1 MRSLLFFLLATTL
14 SGQSP
19 ARSPLRLM
27 SEQFEALAA
36 RADYSI
42 VQIVTRGYAPASES
56 GPPMLQAQRGSGSGV
71 IVDPSGYIVTNA
83 HVVGSMRRV
92 QVLLPQAADPR
103 VFSSIV
109 KPSAKVLKGIV
120 VGSDRETDIAII
132 KVDPPNGPLPYLS
145 FGDSE
150 KLRQGQLVFAF
161 GSPFG
166 LENSV
171 TMGIVSS
178 AARQVRPDDPMIYI
192 QTDASINPGNSG
204 GPLIDTEGAVV
215 GINTFIISRS
225 GGNEGIGFAAPSNI
239 VRNVYE
245 QIRHGGRVRRGQIG
259 VIAQTINPPLAY
271 ALGLPQDWGVILADI
286 VPDGA
291 AATAGLEIKDIVL
304 SLNDKVLENS
314 RQFGVNIY
322 QNAGKT
328 VILEILRGGDK
339 QRISVGVLERP
350 RDPERVLSLIAE
362 DSNMVAKLGVLAIDL
377 DEKVTPLIP
386 TTRRLNGVVVA
397 GIVADVSSHD
407 EPLLAGDVIYAV
419 NNRTVK
425 GLADLQDAVKN
436 LSHGQPVAL
445 QIERQGQMQFLMF
458 EIE

>member
-1 MRSLLFFLLATTL
+1 
-14 SGQSP
+14 
-19 ARSPLRLM
+19 M

-36 RADYSI
+36 RADHSV
-42 VQIVTRGYAPASES
+42 VQIVTRGYAPGNEA

-83 HVVGSMRRV
+83 HVIGAMRRV
-92 QVLLPQAADPR
+92 QVLLPQRSDKD
-103 VFSSIV
+103 SIRSV
-109 KPSAKVLKGIV
+109 LKPSPKVLTATV
-120 VGSDRETDIAII
+120 LGSDRETDIAVL
-132 KVDPPNGPLPYLS
+132 KVDSPNGPLPYLA

-150 KLRQGQLVFAF
+150 QLRQGQLVFAF

-178 AARQVRPDDPMIYI
+178 VARQVRPDDPMIYI

-204 GPLIDTEGAVV
+204 GPLIDTEGHVV

-225 GGNEGIGFAAPSNI
+225 GGNEGVGFAAPSNI
-239 VRNVYE
+239 VRNVYD
-245 QIRHGGRVRRGQIG
+245 QIRQFGRVKRGQIG
-259 VIAQTINPPLAY
+259 VVAQTINPALAH
-271 ALGLPQDWGVILADI
+271 ALALSQDWGVVIAD
-286 VPDGA
+286 VLPDSA
-291 AATAGLEIKDIVL
+291 AAVAGLEIKDIVL
-304 SLNDKVLENS
+304 SFNGKMLENS

-322 QNAGKT
+322 QNAGQT
-328 VILEILRGGDK
+328 VTLEVSRGAERRSLR
-339 QRISVGVLERP
+339 VGVLERP
-350 RDPERVLSLIAE
+350 RDPERVLSLISE
-362 DSNMVAKLGVLAIDL
+362 DSNMVAKLGILAIDL

-407 EPLLAGDVIYAV
+407 EPMLAGDVIYGV
-419 NNRTVK
+419 NNQPVRS
-425 GLADLQDAVKN
+425 LADLQAAVRD
-436 LSHGQPVAL
+436 LPHGRPVAL
-445 QIERQGQMQFLMF
+445 QIERQGQLQFLMF

>member
-1 MRSLLFFLLATTL
+1 
-14 SGQSP
+14 
-19 ARSPLRLM
+19 M

-36 RADYSI
+36 RADHSI
-42 VQIVTRGYAPASES
+42 VQIVTRGYAPGNEG

-71 IVDPSGYIVTNA
+71 IVDPAGYIITNA

-92 QVLLPQAADPR
+92 QVLLPQAFDKD
-103 VFSSIV
+103 VVHSVV
-109 KPSAKVLKGIV
+109 KPSAKVLSATV
-120 VGSDRETDIAII
+120 LGSDRETDIAVL
-132 KVDPPNGPLPYLS
+132 KVDPPNGPLPHLA

-150 KLRQGQLVFAF
+150 QLRQGQLVFAF

-204 GPLIDTEGAVV
+204 GPLVDTEGRVV
-215 GINTFIISRS
+215 GINTFIVSRS
-225 GGNEGIGFAAPSNI
+225 GGSEGVGFAAPSNI

-245 QIRHGGRVRRGQIG
+245 QIRQLGRVRRGQIG
-259 VIAQTINPPLAY
+259 VVAQTISPALAH
-271 ALGLPQDWGVILADI
+271 ALTLSQDWGVVIADV
-286 VPDGA
+286 VPDSA
-291 AATAGLEIKDIVL
+291 AAVAGLEIKDIVL
-304 SLNDKVLENS
+304 SLNGKVLENS

-322 QNAGKT
+322 QNAGQT
-328 VILEILRGGDK
+328 VALEVIRGTEK
-339 QRISVGVLERP
+339 RRIQVGVLERP
-350 RDPERVLSLIAE
+350 RDPERVLSLITE
-362 DSNMVAKLGVLAIDL
+362 DGNMVAKLGILAIDL

-386 TTRRLNGVVVA
+386 ATRRLNGVVVA

-407 EPLLAGDVIYAV
+407 EPLLAGDVIYGV
-419 NNRTVK
+419 NNIPVRSLA
-425 GLADLQDAVKN
+425 GLQEAVRDLA
-436 LSHGQPVAL
+436 HRRPVAL
-445 QIERQGQMQFLMF
+445 QIERQGQLQFLMF

>member
-1 MRSLLFFLLATTL
+1 MRPLVFFLLATTI

-103 VFSSIV
+103 VSGSIV

-132 KVDPPNGPLPYLS
+132 KVETPNGPLPYLS

-178 AARQVRPDDPMIYI
+178 IARQVRPDDPMIYI

-271 ALGLPQDWGVILADI
+271 ALGLPQDWGVILVDI

-314 RQFGVNIY
+314 RQFGVSIY

-328 VILEILRGGDK
+328 VTLEILRGGDK
-339 QRISVGVLERP
+339 KRVSVGVLERP

-397 GIVADVSSHD
+397 GIVSDVSSHD

>member
-1 MRSLLFFLLATTL
+1 MALLLTVPLWSQTSAK
-14 SGQSP
+14 
-19 ARSPLRLM
+19 SPLRMM
-27 SEQFEALAA
+27 SEHFESLAA
-36 RADYSI
+36 KSDHAI
-42 VQIVTRGYAPASES
+42 VQIVTRGYAPTNES

-71 IVDPSGYIVTNA
+71 IVDPAGYIITNA

-92 QVLLPQAADPR
+92 QVLLPQAADQQVTR
-103 VFSSIV
+103 SVL
-109 KPSAKVLKGIV
+109 KPNAKVLNGTV
-120 VGSDRETDIAII
+120 VGSDRETDIAVI
-132 KVDPPNGPLPYLS
+132 KVDQSKSPLPYLP
-145 FGDSE
+145 FGDSD

-178 AARQVRPDDPMIYI
+178 VARQVRPDDPMVYI

-204 GPLIDTEGAVV
+204 GPLIDTEGEVV
-215 GINTFIISRS
+215 GINTFILSRS

-259 VIAQTINPPLAY
+259 VVAQTINPSLAH
-271 ALGLPQDWGVILADI
+271 ALSLPQDWGVILADV

-291 AATAGLEIKDIVL
+291 AAIAGLEIKDIVL
-304 SLNDKVLENS
+304 SLNGKVLENG
-314 RQFGVNIY
+314 RQFGVNVY

-328 VILEILRGGDK
+328 VTLEILRGGEK
-339 QRISVGVLERP
+339 RTIPVGVLERP
-350 RDPERVLSLIAE
+350 RDPERVLSMIADE
-362 DSNMVAKLGVLAIDL
+362 NNMVAKLGILAVDL

-386 TTRRLNGVVVA
+386 VTRRLSGAVVA
-397 GIVADVSSHD
+397 GIVADVSSHE
-407 EPLLAGDVIYAV
+407 EPLMAGDVIYAV
-419 NNRTVK
+419 NNRAVT
-425 GLADLQDAVKN
+425 GLLSLQAAVKDIN
-436 LSHGQPVAL
+436 HGVPVAL

>member
-1 MRSLLFFLLATTL
+1 
-14 SGQSP
+14 
-19 ARSPLRLM
+19 M

-36 RADYSI
+36 RTDHAI
-42 VQIVTRGYAPASES
+42 VQIVTRGYAPSPEG

-71 IVDPSGYIVTNA
+71 IVDPAGYIVTNA

-103 VFSSIV
+103 VTHSIL
-109 KPSAKVLKGIV
+109 KPSAKVLNGTVI
-120 VGSDRETDIAII
+120 GSDRETDIAVI
-132 KVDPPNGPLPYLS
+132 KVDPPQGPLPHLP

-178 AARQVRPDDPMIYI
+178 VARQVRPDDPMIYI

-204 GPLIDTEGAVV
+204 GPLIDSDGEVV
-215 GINTFIISRS
+215 GINTFIVSRS
-225 GGNEGIGFAAPSNI
+225 GGNEGVGFASPSNI

-245 QIRHGGRVRRGQIG
+245 QIRHSGRVRRGQIG
-259 VIAQTINPPLAY
+259 VVAQTINPSLAH
-271 ALGLPQDWGVILADI
+271 ALGLPQDWGVILADV
-286 VPDGA
+286 VPEGA
-291 AATAGLEIKDIVL
+291 AATAGLEIKDVVL
-304 SLNDKVLENS
+304 TFDGKMVENS

-322 QNAGKT
+322 QKAGQT
-328 VILEILRGGDK
+328 VALEVLRGK
-339 QRISVGVLERP
+339 EKMRISVSVLERP
-350 RDPERVLSLIAE
+350 RDPERVLSLLM
-362 DSNMVAKLGVLAIDL
+362 DDGNMVAKLGILAIDL

-386 TTRRLNGVVVA
+386 TTRRLNGAVVA
-397 GIVADVSSHD
+397 GMVADVSSHE

-419 NNRTVK
+419 NNQTIK
-425 GLADLQDAVKN
+425 GLADLQAAVKDI
-436 LSHGQPVAL
+436 SRGQPVAL